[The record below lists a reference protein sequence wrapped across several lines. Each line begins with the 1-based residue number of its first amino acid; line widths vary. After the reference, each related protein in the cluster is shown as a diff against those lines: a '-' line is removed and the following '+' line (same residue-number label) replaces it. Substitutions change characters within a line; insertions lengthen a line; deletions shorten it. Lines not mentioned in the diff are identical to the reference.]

1 MKKILLSTILSLGL
15 VTTLSAYELNGNL
28 DVQWTGY
35 KTEKKAPVSGTFNN
49 IELGIKSSENLS
61 TFLKSST
68 VTIESASLE
77 SKNPARN
84 LNITSTLFS
93 LATSK
98 YIKGA
103 ISNVDEKNQTL
114 TLDLFMNEN
123 MKKSQ

>member
-1 MKKILLSTILSLGL
+1 M
-15 VTTLSAYELNGNL
+15 
-28 DVQWTGY
+28 
-35 KTEKKAPVSGTFNN
+35 
-49 IELGIKSSENLS
+49 
-61 TFLKSST
+61 
-68 VTIESASLE
+68 TIESASLE

-123 MKKSQ
+123 MKKIQ